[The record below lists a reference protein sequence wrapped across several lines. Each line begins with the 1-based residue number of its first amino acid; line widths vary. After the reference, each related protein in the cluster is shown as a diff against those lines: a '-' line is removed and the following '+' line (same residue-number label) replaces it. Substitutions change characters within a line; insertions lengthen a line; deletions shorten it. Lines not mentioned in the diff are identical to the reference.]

1 MKRINIIVLCLLTF
15 AILGA
20 CKKSFLEI
28 KPKGKL
34 IAKKTSDYEGLFLDA
49 NSTLSIG
56 ASHPSV
62 PMGDDVATLSSF
74 FNSASIQTVRLFKWQ
89 DDIYDQNVS
98 APELSTPIKNLY
110 LYNKIINEVM
120 ESQGDDMEY
129 KRRLQMEAK
138 GNRAYFNLM
147 LINLYGKPYNKA
159 TSSTDPGI
167 PIITEADVTQNSF
180 TRATV
185 QKVYDAILADL
196 LEAIPFIPVN
206 NTARI
211 RLTKAGAE
219 LVLAKAYLYMGEY
232 AKALEWINTA
242 KTHYPTE
249 FPVAIYDYNET
260 YKVANWTVSSL
271 LNTES
276 LYTRT
281 SVVTWTS
288 TSNDLVVA
296 PWVIKL
302 YGANDQRLKSFTDKP
317 NNSTIS
323 NPGGLMRRKGPFAS
337 QASQGVYLSDV
348 ELMKAECEART
359 NDITAALR
367 TLVAF
372 RKLRM
377 PSADADVNI
386 TDKSTLIKFIIDE
399 RVREFAVYGYRWY
412 DMRRLSVDDLFKDKV
427 YQHIQYNAA
436 SVKPQPEPLETY
448 TLDPKRL
455 TMRFDFVVANAN
467 PGMTNNP

>member
-1 MKRINIIVLCLLTF
+1 MKKINVIILFLLT
-15 AILGA
+15 AGLVGG
-20 CKKSFLEI
+20 CKKSFLEL

-34 IAKKTSDYEGLFLDA
+34 IVKNTSDYEGLFLDA
-49 NSTLSIG
+49 NSVLSIG
-56 ASHPSV
+56 TSHPSV
-62 PMGDDVATLSSF
+62 PMGDDVATISNF
-74 FNSASIQTVRLFKWQ
+74 FNSANIQTVRLFTWQ
-89 DDIYDQNVS
+89 ANVYDPNVS
-98 APELSTPIKNLY
+98 ASELSTPIKNLY

-120 ESQGDDMEY
+120 ESAGSDNDY
-129 KRRLQMEAK
+129 KKRLQMEAK

-147 LINLYGKPYNKA
+147 LINLYGKPYNNE
-159 TSSTDPGI
+159 SSATDPGI
-167 PIITEADVTQNSF
+167 PLITEADVTQNSF

-185 QKVYDAILADL
+185 QQVYQSIIADL
-196 LEAIPFIPVN
+196 TEAIPFIPVN

-211 RLTKAGAE
+211 RLTKSGAE
-219 LVLAKAYLYMGEY
+219 LVLAKAYFYMGDY
-232 AKALEWINTA
+232 IKALSLINTA

-260 YKVANWTVSSL
+260 YKVATWTVSSL

-276 LYTRT
+276 LFTRT
-281 SVVTWTS
+281 SVVTWPS

-296 PWVIKL
+296 PWVISL

-323 NPGGLMRRKGPFAS
+323 NPGGLLRRKGPFAS

-359 NDITAALR
+359 GDISGSLK
-367 TLVAF
+367 TLISF

-377 PSADADVNI
+377 PAADAEVNI
-386 TDKSTLIKFIIDE
+386 ALKENLIKFIIDE
-399 RVREFAVYGYRWY
+399 RVREFAVYGFRWY
-412 DMRRLSVDDLFKDKV
+412 DMRRLSVDPLFKDKV

-436 SVKPQPEPLETY
+436 NGLPLETY
-448 TLDPKRL
+448 TLKTERL
-455 TMRFDFVVANAN
+455 TMRFDQVVTNAN
-467 PGMTNNP
+467 PEMINNP

>member
-1 MKRINIIVLCLLTF
+1 MLTF
-15 AILGA
+15 ALLGA

-49 NSTLSIG
+49 NSVLSIG
-56 ASHPSV
+56 FNHPSV
-62 PMGDDVATLSSF
+62 PMGDDVATLSNF
-74 FNSASIQTVRLFKWQ
+74 FSSASVQTVRLFTWQ
-89 DDIYDQNVS
+89 ADIYDPNAS
-98 APELSTPIKNLY
+98 APELSTPIKSLY
-110 LYNKIINEVM
+110 LFNKIINEVM
-120 ESQGDDMEY
+120 DSEGSDMEY
-129 KRRLQMEAK
+129 KKRLQMEAK
-138 GNRAYFNLM
+138 GNRAYYNLM
-147 LINLYGKPYNKA
+147 LINLYGKPYNTA
-159 TSSTDPGI
+159 TAATDPGI
-167 PIITEADVTQNSF
+167 PIITEADVTQTSF

-185 QKVYDAILADL
+185 QQVYEAIIADL

-211 RLTKAGAE
+211 RLTRSGAE
-219 LVLAKAYLYMGEY
+219 LVLAKAYLYMGNY
-232 AKALEWINTA
+232 AKALEWITTA

-260 YKVANWTVSSL
+260 YKVATWTVSSL

-281 SVVTWTS
+281 SVVTWPS
-288 TSNDLVVA
+288 TSNELMVA
-296 PWVIKL
+296 PWVIGL
-302 YGANDQRLKSFTDKP
+302 YGASDQRLKSFTDKP

-359 NDITAALR
+359 GDISASLK

-377 PSADADVNI
+377 PATDADVTI
-386 TDKSTLIKFIIDE
+386 TDKNNLIKFIIDE

-412 DMRRLSVDDLFKDKV
+412 DMRRLSVDPLFKDKV

-436 SVKPQPEPLETY
+436 NGQPLETY
-448 TLDPKRL
+448 TLKPERL
-455 TMRFDFVVANAN
+455 TMRFDFVVSNAN